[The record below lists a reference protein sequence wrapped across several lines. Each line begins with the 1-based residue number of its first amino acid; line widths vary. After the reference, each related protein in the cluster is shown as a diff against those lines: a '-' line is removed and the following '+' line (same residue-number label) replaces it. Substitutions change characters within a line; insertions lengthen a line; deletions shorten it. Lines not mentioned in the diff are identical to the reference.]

1 MGAGNSGNLHEEVAA
16 IASPER
22 GEAAG
27 FAAALA
33 CAQAAALVELTATL
47 AGRRLGSDEM
57 AALAAEAA
65 QVREHALE
73 LAERERTAWADA
85 QASGQPG
92 QASEPARRIADLAAR
107 TGEAADAV
115 VAAGEWP
122 FTPDARAAAE
132 LAGAAGTIT
141 ALVLAANGEEPDGA

>member
-1 MGAGNSGNLHEEVAA
+1 MGAGDSGNLHEELAA

-27 FAAALA
+27 FTAALA

-47 AGRRLGSDEM
+47 ASGRLGSDEM

-73 LAERERTAWADA
+73 LAGHERTAW
-85 QASGQPG
+85 
-92 QASEPARRIADLAAR
+92 
-107 TGEAADAV
+107 T
-115 VAAGEWP
+115 
-122 FTPDARAAAE
+122 DARASGRPSSLTPMGSSLAASSSIAAIARE
-132 LAGAAGTIT
+132 TESVVRLAGRSSVVSMARLGRPST
-141 ALVLAANGEEPDGA
+141 

>member
-1 MGAGNSGNLHEEVAA
+1 MGAGDSGNLHEELAA

-27 FAAALA
+27 FTAALA

-47 AGRRLGSDEM
+47 ASGRLGSDEM

-73 LAERERTAWADA
+73 LAGHERTAWTDA
-85 QASGQPG
+85 RASGRPEL
-92 QASEPARRIADLAAR
+92 ASEPARRIAELAGR

-115 VAAGEWP
+115 VAAGDWP

-132 LAGAAGTIT
+132 LAGAAGTI
-141 ALVLAANGEEPDGA
+141 AGLVLAANREPSDGA